1 MQGCTFHEARKLIR
15 GENKKGD
22 TNLRWRQRYTTAGQ
36 HGRDIRRPTI
46 NEGHDLSEGT
56 THTMSKWRLKRVN
69 EGLSSECLWEMTVQT
84 TMVFGFKPSL
94 YKTSNLQ
101 ICHCVAILILQRQLF
116 KNVVDIFPLII
127 KMLPYYILR
136 QFLRTVLEYA

>member
-94 YKTSNLQ
+94 YKSWNLQ
-101 ICHCVAILILQRQLF
+101 VCHRIYIYLLF
-116 KNVVDIFPLII
+116 KDGYMETSSLSS
-127 KMLPYYILR
+127 ILL
-136 QFLRTVLEYA
+136 QKCHLRKPS